1 MNYCLTI
8 RKRAG
13 DGATRLIKGEY
24 MSESTI
30 MIDGMSCMH
39 CAMRV
44 KKAVEALPGINNLNV
59 EVGKA
64 DVSYDDTKTSQKDIE
79 AAITKAGYK
88 IKG

>member
-1 MNYCLTI
+1 
-8 RKRAG
+8 
-13 DGATRLIKGEY
+13 
-24 MSESTI
+24 MSELKI

-44 KKAVEALPGINNLNV
+44 TKAIESLPGINTVNV

-64 DVSYDDTKTSQKDIE
+64 DVSFDDTKTSQKDIE

-88 IKG
+88 IKT